1 MSGLSYSGYGETA
14 KAMISIK
21 ILVVDGE
28 VYLKF
33 PNSVGKDDLLQEFS
47 FENDHRVYKLK
58 DDSDIRIYLEEEG
71 YPYMVYVGSHSS
83 PPSRIWKPDSE
94 ESLTNVAGVSKQKSE
109 NLRRAGFATVDDIR
123 FRSQADLS
131 EIQGISN
138 ALAARIKAD
147 TGDIH

>member
-1 MSGLSYSGYGETA
+1 METT
-14 KAMISIK
+14 KTMMSIK
-21 ILVVDGE
+21 ILVMDGE

-47 FENDHRVYKLK
+47 FETDHRVYKLT
-58 DDSDIRIYLEEEG
+58 DDGDIRSYLEQEG
-71 YPYMVYVGSHSS
+71 YPYIVYLGSQSS

-94 ESLTNVAGVSKQKSE
+94 ESLTNVAGINKQKSE
-109 NLRRAGFATVDDIR
+109 NIKRAGFATVDDIR

-147 TGDIH
+147 IGDIH